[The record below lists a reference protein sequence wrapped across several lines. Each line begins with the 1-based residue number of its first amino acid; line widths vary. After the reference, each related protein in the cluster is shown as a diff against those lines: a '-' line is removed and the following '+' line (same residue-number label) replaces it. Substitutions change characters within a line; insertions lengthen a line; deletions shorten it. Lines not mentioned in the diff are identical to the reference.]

1 MSKTKPLLQII
12 FILLFF
18 SIHNFADGWTQ
29 KKGEGYF
36 SLDYRILSGSKYHD
50 NTGVNIVIPK
60 LTDMAFNF
68 YGEFGLTNDLTIIAN
83 FPFYKILKKDISFKQ
98 EIFGQEE
105 KNSGIGDLDLAFRYK
120 IKTFG
125 QTTISASL
133 LFGLPLSKETNNT
146 LLLGDGEFNQAFGFE
161 LGHSL
166 YPLPAYISGGIKFNN
181 RNNGY
186 SDQLYYS
193 FEGGYSVINN
203 LLFIVRLHAI
213 QSLHNGEKNNSIRT
227 LLFANNQQFIA
238 YKFSALYNLTNKLG
252 VSASFESGIIAY
264 NIQSAPVFTIGF
276 FYKY

>member
-1 MSKTKPLLQII
+1 MSKIKPLLQII
-12 FILLFF
+12 FILFFF
-18 SIHNFADGWTQ
+18 SIHTFADGWTQ

-50 NTGVNIVIPK
+50 NTGVNIIIPK
-60 LTDMAFNF
+60 LTDAAFNF

-83 FPFYKILKKDISFKQ
+83 FPFYKILKKDISFEP
-98 EIFGQEE
+98 EIFGMENE
-105 KNSGIGDLDLAFRYK
+105 NSGLGDLNLAFRYK
-120 IKTFG
+120 LKTFG

-133 LFGLPLSKETNNT
+133 LFGIPLSKQSNT
-146 LLLGDGEFNQAFGFE
+146 TLPLGDGEFNQVFGFE

-166 YPLPAYISGGIKFNN
+166 YPLPAYLGGGIKFNN

-193 FEGGYSVINN
+193 IEGGYSLMSN

-213 QSLHNGEKNNSIRT
+213 QSLHNGVKNNSIRT
-227 LLFANNQQFIA
+227 LLFANNQQFID
-238 YKFSALYNLTNKLG
+238 YKFGAFYNLTNKFG
-252 VSASFESGIIAY
+252 ISASFESGIIAY

-276 FYKY
+276 FYKH